1 MMKRDTSK
9 LLKMMFFV
17 LAILIAVICAWTD
30 ETYASGK
37 NGPETLKKETEKTE
51 RTAEDYKVMR
61 DLRPRS

>member
-17 LAILIAVICAWTD
+17 LAILIAVICAGTD

-37 NGPETLKKETEKTE
+37 NGPETLKK
-51 RTAEDYKVMR
+51 RR
-61 DLRPRS
+61 RPSGQQKIIRICS